1 MTHPLDD
8 AVTALMR
15 EVAATIIMPRFQML
29 AAHEI
34 SEKTPGDLVTVADH
48 ESEARLSER
57 LAGLLP
63 EARVIGEEAVAADGR
78 LLNDIGKGVVWII
91 DPLDGTM
98 NFTEGKRPFAIMI
111 GLVADAEPQAGW
123 ILDPVS
129 NRICHAARG
138 QGAFVD
144 GERIHARPSGNPLP
158 LGAIAPYFLPA
169 DRKAAIERRAA
180 GKIEIVAIPRCAGEQ
195 YPRLA
200 LGQND
205 IALFEKDNPWDH
217 VPGALILEEAGGRLA
232 RPDGTPY
239 RVDRPGKGLIGAA
252 TPPLWDQAA
261 HILVGQRQH
270 EI

>member
-1 MTHPLDD
+1 
-8 AVTALMR
+8 
-15 EVAATIIMPRFQML
+15 
-29 AAHEI
+29 
-34 SEKTPGDLVTVADH
+34 
-48 ESEARLSER
+48 
-57 LAGLLP
+57 
-63 EARVIGEEAVAADGR
+63 
-78 LLNDIGKGVVWII
+78 
-91 DPLDGTM
+91 M

-138 QGAFVD
+138 HGAFVD

-169 DRKAAIERRAA
+169 DRKAAIEARAA

-232 RPDGTPY
+232 RPNGAPY

-252 TPPLWDQAA
+252 TPQLWDQAA
-261 HILVGQRQH
+261 HILAG
-270 EI
+270 